1 MSRWNVKTSTLILLG
16 SVVFIVLLLVVLPN
30 VDPPDTAFHRG
41 TAPVVV
47 HAQATATP
55 PATPGNFRI
64 SNCECGSPG
73 VDSAPIGRVC
83 SRLSARFSS
92 HSPLLDSLLIRP
104 APTWG

>member
-55 PATPGNFRI
+55 PATLVASAFQIASAVAHEWIPLRLAA
-64 SNCECGSPG
+64 SAVLSPN
-73 VDSAPIGRVC
+73 
-83 SRLSARFSS
+83 
-92 HSPLLDSLLIRP
+92 DSLPILLCSIRC
-104 APTWG
+104 

>member
-55 PATPGNFRI
+55 PATLVASAFQIASAVAHEWIPLRLAT
-64 SNCECGSPG
+64 SAVVSSP
-73 VDSAPIGRVC
+73 
-83 SRLSARFSS
+83 
-92 HSPLLDSLLIRP
+92 DSLPILLCSMRC
-104 APTWG
+104 

>member
-55 PATPGNFRI
+55 PATLVASAFQIANAVAHEWIPLPLAA
-64 SNCECGSPG
+64 SAVVSP
-73 VDSAPIGRVC
+73 S
-83 SRLSARFSS
+83 
-92 HSPLLDSLLIRP
+92 DSLPILLCSIRC
-104 APTWG
+104 

>member
-55 PATPGNFRI
+55 PATLVASAFQIANAVAQEWIPLRLAA
-64 SNCECGSPG
+64 SAVVSP
-73 VDSAPIGRVC
+73 P
-83 SRLSARFSS
+83 
-92 HSPLLDSLLIRP
+92 DSLPILLCSIRC
-104 APTWG
+104 

>member
-55 PATPGNFRI
+55 PATLVTSAFQIANAVAQEWIPLRLAAFAVV
-64 SNCECGSPG
+64 SP
-73 VDSAPIGRVC
+73 P
-83 SRLSARFSS
+83 
-92 HSPLLDSLLIRP
+92 DSLPILLCSIRC
-104 APTWG
+104 